1 MFYGTGHVAAT
12 GGSGDDSFIFGS
24 GPAGTANFT
33 SADNVNGNG
42 GANTLAIEVETGA
55 ILLAGVGPNITNIQT
70 IAQVSNDDNG
80 NVTGHT
86 SADMSLAGS
95 ATTLALDADYVHN
108 SVTVTNLTNADTVT
122 YGGTWG
128 TGSTGSELGILT
140 LSHAAPIGLLSTI
153 NFTMDAT
160 TSPAALT
167 VDALVVAATSP
178 INATLNI
185 DSTGDAGDNDIMG
198 VAGVAANVVITGG
211 THLTFGSAASP
222 YGFLHGTIDASADT
236 GGVTTWLSLGE
247 ISPVTNPTPLDTFIG
262 GTGTNIVNL
271 TPGAF
276 AGNLIDFSKGGTD
289 TVSFTEAR
297 YAGDGLL
304 TNNPPASTELY
315 NSVLGFDANPN
326 NLIDI
331 HNSGFLTLGGAVFNT
346 NGTGPV
352 AAGAAIET
360 LDYTTGTL
368 VNASTVPDNF
378 IDIMTPVNTVPGVTT
393 ASSGFALAMGFGIIT
408 VGGGAHPFLMSYYDV
423 QDQEA
428 VLGSVESSAGGVIT
442 AAQAASVN
450 VVGLIHMSE
459 ASYTTFASHL
469 AFA

>member
-1 MFYGTGHVAAT
+1 
-12 GGSGDDSFIFGS
+12 
-24 GPAGTANFT
+24 
-33 SADNVNGNG
+33 
-42 GANTLAIEVETGA
+42 
-55 ILLAGVGPNITNIQT
+55 
-70 IAQVSNDDNG
+70 
-80 NVTGHT
+80 
-86 SADMSLAGS
+86 
-95 ATTLALDADYVHN
+95 
-108 SVTVTNLTNADTVT
+108 
-122 YGGTWG
+122 
-128 TGSTGSELGILT
+128 
-140 LSHAAPIGLLSTI
+140 
-153 NFTMDAT
+153 MDAT
-160 TSPAALT
+160 ASPAALT

-185 DSTGDAGDNDIMG
+185 DSIGDAGDNDIMG

-222 YGFLHGTIDASADT
+222 YGFSARYYRRQR
-236 GGVTTWLSLGE
+236 GYRRCNNVVEPGRNK
-247 ISPVTNPTPLDTFIG
+247 PHYPTPLDTFIG

-331 HNSGFLTLGGAVFNT
+331 HNSGFLTLLGAVFNT

-393 ASSGFALAMGFGIIT
+393 ASSGFALAMGFGVIT

-423 QDQEA
+423 QDHEA
-428 VLGSVESSAGGVIT
+428 VLGSVESSAGGFIT

-459 ASYTTFASHL
+459 AELRHVCLPPGLRLDALCGLATPPSSEGGFFFLRAATAQSERIGRGMESNVILVDRITNVTVTNGIMRVECASMVAGGPDKPSGTVL
-469 AFA
+469 IPVLVARQVVQVLVNSMQELEKKAREAMAASGATSGIVPTDKLT